1 MGVNATRIIKFIRKG
16 DNGRDAV
23 RYWLIPS
30 VTSISVKADGVPV
43 PAKVSCRLVK
53 QIGEDTPVTVTN
65 HLSEGLEVRR
75 CSKRSDGKVTL
86 TQIYN
91 GGEITVP
98 TTNVYCAIE
107 FYLSRTGYVESIDT
121 VTIPIVRDGDK
132 GDQGDKGDKGDQ
144 GDKGEQGDKGADGKD
159 GADGEDAISIKV
171 SPQTIMLKRDG
182 KAQRQIRV
190 YVDLFKGETQIPYAD
205 ETQGNMQCSVLND
218 NEHTI
223 TEGLVWNFG
232 TDNGRFF
239 YSFTY
244 RGTTDI
250 NMDIPFTVTYDGKTY
265 PEKITVR
272 TVADGSRGPALRG
285 PQAWSDCAVGYEF
298 QSGAEGEEY
307 KDVVLYEGNYYSCV
321 RSHTKTA
328 ENFPQSNPDQIYKY
342 WQLGSPVEIVATKI
356 LLASYALVKNLGV
369 EVIDM
374 RDAAGNILFQAKD
387 GNVICRTGTFENIK
401 VSGDITAES
410 MNLKISDAP
419 YEADYSQRPN
429 GSICIDTSGITLPE
443 LPAGTCRSI
452 KILNS
457 LMSRSPAE
465 DLVLQPANSNVRIST
480 TLSVMDAKYTYVT
493 LLGRGHNSNTH
504 IELIGVH
511 LATSDYTIWLLSS
524 LNNGI
529 PTE

>member
-1 MGVNATRIIKFIRKG
+1 
-16 DNGRDAV
+16 
-23 RYWLIPS
+23 
-30 VTSISVKADGVPV
+30 
-43 PAKVSCRLVK
+43 
-53 QIGEDTPVTVTN
+53 
-65 HLSEGLEVRR
+65 
-75 CSKRSDGKVTL
+75 
-86 TQIYN
+86 
-91 GGEITVP
+91 
-98 TTNVYCAIE
+98 
-107 FYLSRTGYVESIDT
+107 
-121 VTIPIVRDGDK
+121 
-132 GDQGDKGDKGDQ
+132 
-144 GDKGEQGDKGADGKD
+144 
-159 GADGEDAISIKV
+159 
-171 SPQTIMLKRDG
+171 MLKRDG

-190 YVDLFKGETQIPYAD
+190 YVDIFKGDTQIPYAD

-250 NMDIPFTVTYDGKTY
+250 NLDIPFTVTYNGKEY

-387 GNVICRTGTFENIK
+387 GNVVCRAGTFENIK
-401 VSGDITAES
+401 VSGDIVAES
-410 MNLKISDAP
+410 LNLKISDGVLD
-419 YEADYSQRPN
+419 EVPN
-429 GSICIDTSGITLPE
+429 GAICIGTSGITLPE
-443 LPAGTCRSI
+443 LPASTTRSI
-452 KILNS
+452 KVLNS
-457 LMSRSPAE
+457 LMSRNTPE
-465 DLVLQPANSNVRIST
+465 DLLLIPENSNVLISKS
-480 TLSVMDAKYTYVT
+480 LSVMDAKYAYVT
-493 LLGRGHNSNTH
+493 LPQRGCNSNTH
-504 IELIGVH
+504 IELIGMH

>member
-1 MGVNATRIIKFIRKG
+1 MGVNATRVIKFIRKG

-65 HLSEGLEVRR
+65 YLGEGLEVRR
-75 CSKRSDGKVTL
+75 CNKRSNGGMTM

-91 GGEITVP
+91 GGELTVP
-98 TTNVYCAIE
+98 TTNAYCAME
-107 FYLSRTGYVESIDT
+107 FYLARNGYVESIDT

-132 GDQGDKGDKGDQ
+132 GDQGDKGADGKDGT
-144 GDKGEQGDKGADGKD
+144 DGKD
-159 GADGEDAISIKV
+159 GADGQDAISIKV
-171 SPQTIMLKRDG
+171 SPQPIMLKRNG
-182 KAQRQIRV
+182 KSQRQIRV
-190 YVDLFKGETQIPYAD
+190 YVDLFKGETLIPYAD
-205 ETQGNMQCSVLND
+205 ETQGNMQCSVLNY

-250 NMDIPFTVTYDGKTY
+250 NMDIPFTVTYNGKEY

-307 KDVVLYEGNYYSCV
+307 KDVVLYEDNYYSCV

-369 EVIDM
+369 EAIDM
-374 RDAAGNILFQAKD
+374 KDAAGNILFQAKD
-387 GNVICRTGTFENIK
+387 GNVICRTGAFEGIK
-401 VSGDITAES
+401 VSGDIVAES
-410 MNLKISDAP
+410 LNLKISDGALGP
-419 YEADYSQRPN
+419 DGFETPN
-429 GSICIDTSGITLPE
+429 GSICIGTSGIVLPE
-443 LPAGTCRSI
+443 LPAGTSRCI
-452 KILNS
+452 KVLNS
-457 LMSRSPAE
+457 QMSRNTAE
-465 DLVLQPANSNVRIST
+465 DLVLKPANSNVLISPS
-480 TLSVMDAKYTYVT
+480 LSQTDAKYAYVT
-493 LLGRGHNSNTH
+493 LLKRGHNSNTH
-504 IELIGVH
+504 IELIGMH

>member
-1 MGVNATRIIKFIRKG
+1 MGVNITRVIKFIRKG

-53 QIGEDTPVTVTN
+53 QIGEDTPVTVTDT
-65 HLSEGLEVRR
+65 LSEGLEVRR
-75 CSKRSDGKVTL
+75 CNKRSDGKVTL
-86 TQIYN
+86 TQLYN

-132 GDQGDKGDKGDQ
+132 GDQGDKG
-144 GDKGEQGDKGADGKD
+144 EQGDKGADGK
-159 GADGEDAISIKV
+159 DAISIKV
-171 SPQTIMLKRDG
+171 SPQTIMLKRNG
-182 KAQRQIRV
+182 KSQRQIRV
-190 YVDLFKGETQIPYAD
+190 YVDLFKGETLIPYAD

-239 YSFTY
+239 YTFTY

-250 NMDIPFTVTYDGKTY
+250 NLDIPFTVTYNGTDY
-265 PEKITVR
+265 PEKIMLR
-272 TVADGSRGPALRG
+272 SVADGSRGPALRG

-328 ENFPQSNPDQIYKY
+328 ENFPLSNPDQIYGY
-342 WQLGSPVEIVATKI
+342 WQLGSKVEMVATKI

-369 EVIDM
+369 EAIDM
-374 RDAAGNILFQAKD
+374 KDAAGNILFQAKD

-401 VSGDITAES
+401 VSGDIVAES
-410 MNLKISDAP
+410 LNLKVSTAALD
-419 YEADYSQRPN
+419 EVPN
-429 GSICIDTSGITLPE
+429 GSICIGTSGITLPE
-443 LPAGTCRSI
+443 LPVGTTRSI
-452 KILNS
+452 RVLNS
-457 LMSRSPAE
+457 QMSRNTAE
-465 DLVLQPANSNVRIST
+465 DLLLIPENNNVLISKS
-480 TLSVMDAKYTYVT
+480 LSVMDAKYAYVT
-493 LLGRGHNSNTH
+493 LPQRGHNSNTH
-504 IELIGVH
+504 IELIGMH

-524 LNNGI
+524 LNDGI

>member
-1 MGVNATRIIKFIRKG
+1 MGINIARVIKFIRKG

-30 VTSISVKADGVPV
+30 VTSISVKADGVPS

-53 QIGEDTPVTVTN
+53 QIGDDTPVTVTD

-75 CSKRSDGKVTL
+75 CNKRSNGGVTM

-91 GGEITVP
+91 GGELTVP
-98 TTNVYCAIE
+98 TTNAYCAME
-107 FYLSRTGYVESIDT
+107 FYLARTGYVESIDT

-132 GDQGDKGDKGDQ
+132 GDQGDKGDKGDKGDQ
-144 GDKGEQGDKGADGKD
+144 GDPGADGQ
-159 GADGEDAISIKV
+159 DAISIKV
-171 SPQTIMLKRDG
+171 SPQTIMLKRNG
-182 KAQRQIRV
+182 KSQRQIRV
-190 YVDLFKGETQIPYAD
+190 YVDLFKGETLIPYAD
-205 ETQGNMQCSVLND
+205 ETQGNMLCSVLND

-250 NMDIPFTVTYDGKTY
+250 NLDIPFTVTYNGKEY
-265 PEKITVR
+265 PEKILVR

-307 KDVVLYEGNYYSCV
+307 KDVVLYGDNYYSCV

-328 ENFPQSNPDQIYKY
+328 ENFPQSNPDEIYKY
-342 WQLGSPVEIVATKI
+342 WQLASKVEMVATKI

-369 EVIDM
+369 EAIDM
-374 RDAAGNILFQAKD
+374 KDADGNILFQAKD
-387 GNVICRTGTFENIK
+387 GNVVCKTGTFENIK
-401 VSGDITAES
+401 VSGDIVAES
-410 MNLKISDAP
+410 LNLKVSTAALD
-419 YEADYSQRPN
+419 EVPN
-429 GSICIDTSGITLPE
+429 GSICIGTSGIVLPE
-443 LPAGTCRSI
+443 LPVGTTRSI
-452 KILNS
+452 KVLNS
-457 LMSRSPAE
+457 GMSRSMPE
-465 DLVLQPANSNVRIST
+465 DLLLKPENSNVLISPS
-480 TLSVMDAKYTYVT
+480 LSQTDAKYAYIT
-493 LLGRGHNSNTH
+493 LPGRGYNSNTH
-504 IELIGVH
+504 IELIGMH
-511 LATSDYTIWLLSS
+511 FANSDYTFWLLSS

-529 PTE
+529 TTE